1 MRKNKTMGGGERPE
15 SYWSGNGG
23 GSELFISF
31 AARSTS
37 AAAAAMRVTSS
48 KSLLSPGRG
57 RDPAAPSLS
66 ASLSKRLRSS
76 GSLKGGQSPMFPAV
90 AAGGGGGGRRKGC
103 ALEAVEPSSPK
114 VTCIGQVRVKS
125 KKKKA
130 KAKAAAM
137 ARSRSKRGSGKE
149 ASFRRTEEECWPRK
163 NQRWVYQLP
172 VSICEGLR
180 AFGTEFN
187 CFLPCGSSP
196 CSSSGT
202 GEEKRGKCEEKRNTS
217 SCGHVLARWLMAM
230 QEGEEQKRGEVV
242 GLGVEE
248 RGKRELDLV
257 MEEREKREV
266 EGVEVGNG
274 NGAEKKDEVLA
285 VGDAEEARV
294 SACIPPRNALLLM
307 RCRSDP
313 VRMAALANRF
323 WGSPATKVEVEEEE
337 EGEEADVEVGQ
348 HLFGL
353 VEVDR
358 EKIGTERDE
367 KEAIAAAKVGPE
379 TGEVYKEETQEE
391 RSSQGVIL
399 RVDLEEMGSSVEEKQ
414 QRSSEETQDG
424 NENGGESLKEGP
436 SADSVEV
443 QRNPPRDVENAQSL
457 EKSEETVLQEETHM
471 LERGD
476 EKKREEE
483 KGRRSSDCSSSM
495 GKEERRSHNHKCLSK
510 AKEGGSRRNSSLR
523 NKEKRR
529 HSFSTAR
536 DARRHSFSH
545 EREARRASFSIEGKR
560 RWSFSIDKEE
570 VIPEE
575 ENALHEEEEEKKE
588 EDSFAK
594 GEEARKAET
603 LEKSNAT
610 EDEEIEEH
618 GGGRKEE
625 ENGKVEEGIKVN
637 AGKERRELPDCL
649 LLMMYEPKLSME
661 VSKETWVCSTDFLRG
676 RPHHHR
682 HLPKGSGGD
691 CGGCCGR
698 GGGEGDGAKIEKVE
712 NGEDTEVTSPA
723 EPAFLQAAPP
733 PPPPV
738 PPTASAIEQKLMS
751 VAAPAGPK
759 PPPPAYGPFL
769 LTRCKSEPIRS
780 SARLAPDACF
790 WKDGHRPIGATGI
803 GF

>member
-1 MRKNKTMGGGERPE
+1 MRKSKTVGGGERPE
-15 SYWSGNGG
+15 SYRS

-37 AAAAAMRVTSS
+37 AAAAMRVTSS

-76 GSLKGGQSPMFPAV
+76 GSLKGGQSPMFSSV
-90 AAGGGGGGRRKGC
+90 AAAGGGGGGGRRKGC

-196 CSSSGT
+196 CSSSRT
-202 GEEKRGKCEEKRNTS
+202 GEEKRGECEEKRNTS

-230 QEGEEQKRGEVV
+230 QEGEERKRGQVV
-242 GLGVEE
+242 GLMVEE

-285 VGDAEEARV
+285 AGEAEEARV

-337 EGEEADVEVGQ
+337 EEEGEEADVEVGQ

-358 EKIGTERDE
+358 EKIGAERDE
-367 KEAIAAAKVGPE
+367 AAIAAAKAGPE
-379 TGEVYKEETQEE
+379 TGEVYIGETQEE

-399 RVDLEEMGSSVEEKQ
+399 RVDLEEMGSLAEEKQ
-414 QRSSEETQDG
+414 QRSSEERQDG
-424 NENGGESLKEGP
+424 NEIGGESLKEGP
-436 SADSVEV
+436 SADCVDV
-443 QRNPPRDVENAQSL
+443 QRNPPRDVEGARLL
-457 EKSEETVLQEETHM
+457 EKSEEIVLQEETHM
-471 LERGD
+471 LEREE
-476 EKKREEE
+476 EKERKEE
-483 KGRRSSDCSSSM
+483 KGRRSSSCSSSM
-495 GKEERRSHNHKCLSK
+495 GKEERRSHSHKCLSK
-510 AKEGGSRRNSSLR
+510 AKEGASRRGSSLR

-536 DARRHSFSH
+536 DERRYSFSH

-570 VIPEE
+570 LIPEE
-575 ENALHEEEEEKKE
+575 ENALHEEEEKKE
-588 EDSFAK
+588 EDSSVK
-594 GEEARKAET
+594 GGEVRKAET
-603 LEKSNAT
+603 LEKPKAT
-610 EDEEIEEH
+610 EDEEVEVN
-618 GGGRKEE
+618 GGGRREE
-625 ENGKVEEGIKVN
+625 ENGKVEEGIKGN
-637 AGKERRELPDCL
+637 EGKEGRELPDCL

-661 VSKETWVCSTDFLRG
+661 VSKETWVCSTDFHRW

-691 CGGCCGR
+691 GGGGGR
-698 GGGEGDGAKIEKVE
+698 GGGEGDRAKTEKVV
-712 NGEDTEVTSPA
+712 NGENTEVTAPA
-723 EPAFLQAAPP
+723 EPTFLQAAPP
-733 PPPPV
+733 PRPPV
-738 PPTASAIEQKLMS
+738 PPTASAIEQKLMGV
-751 VAAPAGPK
+751 VAPSGPK
-759 PPPPAYGPFL
+759 PPAAAYEPFV